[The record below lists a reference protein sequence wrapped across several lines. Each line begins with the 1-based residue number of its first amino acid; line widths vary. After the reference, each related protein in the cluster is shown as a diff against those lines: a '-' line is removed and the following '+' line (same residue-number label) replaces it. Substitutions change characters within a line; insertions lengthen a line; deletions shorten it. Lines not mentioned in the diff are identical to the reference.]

1 MRVFLGILLLWVYA
15 IPVYAQTTSPLRIAI
30 ANPALQPGDTALLE
44 VVGPP
49 TTLTNTLTWYVDG
62 TVASTGVGNTRLSVP
77 VGQPGNPH
85 TVYVEL
91 STEEGIEQSPSITV
105 AGALV
110 DIIWEGTG
118 YTHPFYRGRALPGP
132 DGYVVAE
139 AQPLF
144 TGPDGA
150 VVPIKNIYFSWKLN
164 DQLLKSSSGFGQ
176 YTITLKAPPLYGED
190 ILSVVAE
197 DYTTYTRAEKKVR
210 IPGVPPRTNL
220 HPVDP
225 LLGIQFHTVVG
236 KERSVD
242 TKASLIPYFTNIT
255 HLKDAGIRV
264 SWFLFDNPLPSSGL
278 TITLP
283 GTGVVRALYQNKNS
297 LLDNMGTRWIFEE
310 EGDVTVERAETNVF
324 SGRTE

>member
-1 MRVFLGILLLWVYA
+1 MRLFVGILVLWLYA
-15 IPVYAQTTSPLRIAI
+15 LPIHAQTASPLRITI
-30 ANPALQPGDTALLE
+30 TNPALQPGDTALLE
-44 VVGPP
+44 VVGPA

-62 TVASTGVGNTRLSVP
+62 TVASTGIGNTRLSVP

-91 STEEGIEQSPSITV
+91 STEEGIEQSPSVTV

-110 DIIWEGTG
+110 DIVWEGTG

-132 DGYVVAE
+132 DGYIVAE
-139 AQPLF
+139 ARSLF
-144 TGPDGA
+144 TGQDGSI
-150 VVPIKNIYFSWKLN
+150 VPVQNIYFTWKLN
-164 DQLLKSSSGFGQ
+164 DQLLKASSGFGQ
-176 YTITLKAPPLYGED
+176 YSLTLKAPPLYGED

-197 DYTTYTRAEKKVR
+197 DYNTYTRAEKKVR

-236 KERSVD
+236 KERSTD
-242 TKASLIPYFTNIT
+242 AKASLIPYFTNIT
-255 HLKDAGIRV
+255 HLKDTGMHV
-264 SWFLFDNPLPSSGL
+264 SWFLFDNPLPASGL

-283 GTGVVRALYQNKNS
+283 GTGIVRAVYQNKDS
-297 LLDNMGTRWIFEE
+297 LLDNMSTRWMFEE
-310 EGDVTVERAETNVF
+310 EGDVVVERADTNVF